1 MGLSLRERTVILGN
15 QIDDF
20 VADAIISQLLLL
32 DPQDPWWVF
41 KCYNGHSWS
50 SDVFIVEL
58 GIAASTAAIILNGS
72 SKGKRFAMPNTRI
85 MLHQPLGGQ
94 VIDVEIKAK
103 EIMHNK
109 IISLELS
116 PVSLVELLNKLK
128 KILTVDV

>member
-1 MGLSLRERTVILGN
+1 MISLPMPLSVNCYCWILKIPGGSLRNL
-15 QIDDF
+15 Q
-20 VADAIISQLLLL
+20 
-32 DPQDPWWVF
+32 
-41 KCYNGHSWS
+41 CYNGHSWS